1 MAACPRFWISLCA
14 CCAAVTLMTLT
25 HAAEPAS
32 QEPQPNFAAE
42 LVRVAPLAPPEA
54 LAAFEVQPPFQV
66 EVVAAEPL
74 VNDPVAV
81 AIDERLRMYVVEMRD
96 YSEDKEGHLG
106 QVRLLVD
113 NDGDGRY
120 DAATVFADK
129 LSWPTAVA
137 CWNGGVFIGA
147 APDIWYCRDND
158 GDGRADE
165 RRVVYTG
172 FGRHNVQGLLN
183 SFHWGLDNHIHGS
196 SSSCGGLILR
206 PDQPDASGVNVNGRD
221 FAFDPRT
228 LEFEA
233 TSGGAQHGMS
243 FDDWGRKFVSSNSD
257 HLQQVM
263 FEERRIARNP
273 LLAAPGPR
281 VSIAA
286 DGPQAEVFR
295 RSPVERWR
303 ELRTALRVAGRV
315 PGPIEGGG
323 RAAGYFTGATGVTIY
338 RGDAWPEEFHGL
350 AIVGDVG
357 SNIVHRKRLE
367 RNGLEFIGRRMDEAS
382 EFVASTDIWFR
393 PAQFANAPDGSL
405 YILDVYREVIEHPD
419 SLPPIIKQHLD
430 LTSGNDRGRIYRVVP
445 PDFTPPKVT
454 RPSDLDTQQLVALL
468 KHPNGWHRDTAA
480 RLLFERQDRAAVPE
494 LEGLAA
500 ESSRPLARMH
510 ALYVLAGLQ
519 SLSDE
524 QLAKSIADSDPRVAT
539 HAVRLCEGRRLSESL
554 VAAIQTALMR
564 ADLDLDY
571 EIAFTLADLPLDT
584 RVELASELA
593 MRYPNDRWQQL
604 AIQSS
609 LSQGAGQVAARL
621 IRNVSAAN
629 TTFPTAIVESLA
641 DQVAKAD
648 APDEFAALV
657 AAFRDTAPAA
667 QTIIAPALNRFCA
680 AIVARTGQPHRIEA
694 IPDAELRGLMAD
706 NLQRALATA
715 TNLET
720 PLPERTAAMRTLRW
734 APWDTLQPLIANSLS
749 ARSPQELQL
758 AALNLIATV
767 ADPAAAQLVL
777 DSWPAFGPSARSAA
791 METLCS
797 RPTSI
802 HAMLKAIEEERF
814 SARDL
819 DAARA
824 KMLTTHADVEVKR
837 HARRV
842 LGNMAPSPRVE
853 VLTNYQTALSL
864 PGDVARGRAT
874 FQRVCAACH
883 RLENVGHELGPSLA
897 AMQAR
902 GPEAIL
908 TNVLDP
914 NREVNPLFVSY
925 VVNTTDGRAI
935 TGIMAAETATSVTL
949 RRGEGAEDTI
959 LRAEIDDIAG
969 TGMSL
974 MPEGLEQQLDPQ
986 ALADVIAYVMNAK

>member
-1 MAACPRFWISLCA
+1 MLAVPSFHTYLVALLACTAWHELGLLGVA
-14 CCAAVTLMTLT
+14 
-25 HAAEPAS
+25 
-32 QEPQPNFAAE
+32 QEPQPDFAAE
-42 LVRVAPLAPPEA
+42 LVRVPPLAPADA
-54 LAAFEVQPPFQV
+54 LASFEVQPPFQL
-66 EVVAAEPL
+66 ELVATEPL

-81 AIDERLRMYVVEMRD
+81 AIDDRLRMYVVEMRD
-96 YSEDKEGHLG
+96 YSEDQEGHLG
-106 QVRLLVD
+106 QVRLLED
-113 NDGDGRY
+113 QNGDGKY

-129 LSWPTAVA
+129 ISWPTAVA

-165 RRVVYTG
+165 RRVVFTG
-172 FGRHNVQGLLN
+172 FRRHNVQGLLN
-183 SFHWGLDNHIHGS
+183 SFHWGLDNRIHGS
-196 SSSCGGLILR
+196 SSSCGGLIVR
-206 PDQPDASGVNVNGRD
+206 PDQPDAPGVNVNGRD

-228 LEFEA
+228 LELEA

-303 ELRTALRVAGRV
+303 ELRTALRVAGKV

-350 AIVGDVG
+350 AIIGDVG

-367 RNGLEFIGRRMDEAS
+367 RNGLEYIGRRMDEAS

-430 LTSGNDRGRIYRVVP
+430 LTSGNDRGRIYRIVP
-445 PDFTPPKVT
+445 EGFKEPKVV
-454 RPSDLDTQQLVALL
+454 RPSDLDTRQLTALL
-468 KHPNGWHRDTAA
+468 EHPNGWHRDTAA
-480 RLLFERQDRAAVPE
+480 RLLFARQDSAAVPE
-494 LEGLAA
+494 LERLAA
-500 ESSRPLARMH
+500 ESSLPLARMH
-510 ALYVLAGLQ
+510 ALYVLAGLN
-519 SLSDE
+519 SLSDA
-524 QLAKSIADSDPRVAT
+524 QWAKSIADHDPRVAT
-539 HAVRLCEGRRLSESL
+539 HAVRLCEGRQLSESL
-554 VAAIQTALMR
+554 VMAIRTALKR
-564 ADLDLDY
+564 GDLDLDY
-571 EIAFTLADLPLDT
+571 EIAFTLAELPLDT

-593 MRYPNDRWQQL
+593 MRYPDDRWQQL
-604 AIQSS
+604 ALQSS
-609 LSQGAGQVAARL
+609 LLQGAGQVAARL
-621 IRNVSAAN
+621 IQSASAPN
-629 TTFPTAIVESLA
+629 ATFPTAFVESLA
-641 DQVAKAD
+641 AQVAKAD
-648 APDEFAALV
+648 EPEEFAALV
-657 AAFRDTAPAA
+657 MAFRNAPSET
-667 QTIIAPALNRFCA
+667 QSTLAPALDRFCA
-680 AIVARTGQPHRIEA
+680 ATVARTGQANRIEA
-694 IPDAELRGLMAD
+694 IPDASLRELMSQ
-706 NLQRALATA
+706 NLQQALTTA
-715 TNLET
+715 TNAQAS
-720 PLPERTAAMRTLRW
+720 LPQRATAMRMLRW
-734 APWDTLQPLIANSLS
+734 LPWEALHELVAESLS
-749 ARSPQELQL
+749 ARSPLELQL
-758 AALNLIATV
+758 AGLHLVAAV
-767 ADPAAAQLVL
+767 ADPAAANLL
-777 DSWPAFGPSARSAA
+777 LENWPGFSPSARSAA
-791 METLCS
+791 LEAICS
-797 RPTSI
+797 RPTYI
-802 HAMLKAIEEERF
+802 AVLLQAIEQGDF
-814 SARDL
+814 SVREL
-819 DAARA
+819 DAARV
-824 KMLTTHADVEVKR
+824 KMLTGHADAEIKR
-837 HARRV
+837 KARRI
-842 LGNMAPSPRVE
+842 LADTAPSPRAE
-853 VLTNYQTALSL
+853 VLNTYQSALSL
-864 PGDVARGRAT
+864 QGDVARGRTA

-897 AMQAR
+897 AMRSR

-925 VVNTTDGRAI
+925 VVNTTDGRAV
-935 TGIMAAETATSVTL
+935 TGIMAAETATSITL

-974 MPEGLEQQLDPQ
+974 MPEGLEQQLEPL
-986 ALADVIAYVMNAK
+986 ALADVIAYVMSAK